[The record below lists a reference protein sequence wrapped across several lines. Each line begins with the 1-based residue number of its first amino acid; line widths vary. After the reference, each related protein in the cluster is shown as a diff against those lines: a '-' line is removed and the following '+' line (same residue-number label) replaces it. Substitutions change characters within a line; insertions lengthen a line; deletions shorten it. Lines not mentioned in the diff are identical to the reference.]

1 MKYWEREK
9 EVFLNM
15 RLLKIVGFLTLVF
28 LVVGAEVLAADWPM
42 FRGPGGSSI
51 ATGEP
56 LPVEW
61 SVSEGKNIA
70 WQVDLPGRGVSGPI
84 VVDGKVILTASSGPT
99 RNRLHV
105 LAFDVKSGQRLW
117 HRQFWAT
124 GRTLCHETSAV
135 AAPTPASDGSRIF
148 AYFSSNDMIALDLD
162 GNLLWMRGLALDYP
176 GAGNDIGLS
185 SSPVIAGDVVVVQ
198 CEAQGTAFV
207 AALDIHEGATR
218 WDAKRSQKSNWSS
231 PIAFS
236 QTQSGQSIDAV
247 LLQSAQTLSAH
258 RADTGKT
265 LWELPIECDTISS
278 SVVDKYLFV
287 PNSGMYVFDI
297 SKQSSLLTGP
307 IWKESKLKTGSP
319 SPVVIGDNVFVIN
332 SAGVLICGSL
342 EAKEIIWRKRL
353 GGSFW
358 ATPVSDGKHLYCI
371 NSMGQSYVVQ
381 IEGKGKIV
389 SENDFGVDILAS
401 PAAADG
407 ALFVRGHQH
416 LWKIAN

>member
-1 MKYWEREK
+1 MQFR
-9 EVFLNM
+9 FFF
-15 RLLKIVGFLTLVF
+15 GALTLVF
-28 LVVGAEVLAADWPM
+28 LAFTGKTFAADWPM
-42 FRGPGGSSI
+42 FRGPGGNSI
-51 ATGEP
+51 ASGEP

-61 SVSEGKNIA
+61 SVADGKNIA

-105 LAFDVKSGQRLW
+105 LAFDVKSGHRLW

-148 AYFSSNDMIALDLD
+148 AYFSSNDIIALDLE

-207 AALDIHEGATR
+207 AALDIRDGATR
-218 WDAKRSQKSNWSS
+218 WDAERSQKSNWSS
-231 PIAFS
+231 PISFS
-236 QTQSGQSIDAV
+236 QFQNGESVDAV
-247 LLQSAQTLSAH
+247 LLQSAQSLSAH

-265 LWELPIECDTISS
+265 LWELPLECDTISS
-278 SVVDKYLFV
+278 SVVDNYLFV
-287 PNSGMYVFDI
+287 PTSGLQVFDI
-297 SKQSSLLTGP
+297 SKQSALFAEP
-307 IWKESKLKTGSP
+307 FWIESKLSSGSP
-319 SPVVIGDNVFVIN
+319 SPVVVGDKVFVIN
-332 SAGVLICGSL
+332 SAGVLSCGSL
-342 EAKEIIWRKRL
+342 ESKKIVWRKRL
-353 GGSFW
+353 GGKFW
-358 ATPVSDGKHLYCI
+358 ATPVAAGNHLYCI
-371 NSMGQSYVVQ
+371 NSEGLSFVVQ

-389 SENDFGVDILAS
+389 SESDFGEDILAS

-407 ALFVRGHQH
+407 ALFVRSHQR